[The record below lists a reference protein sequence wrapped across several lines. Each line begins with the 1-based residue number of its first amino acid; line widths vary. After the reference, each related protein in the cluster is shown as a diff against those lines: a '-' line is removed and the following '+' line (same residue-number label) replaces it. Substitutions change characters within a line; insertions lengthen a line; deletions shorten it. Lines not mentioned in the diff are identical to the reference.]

1 MDPETVRPALYDWAP
16 PHGREPEPPPLDAA
30 LMAFE
35 RAREAAGRDEWE
47 EAANEFLAA
56 AALVPMLEHRY
67 AASLAAMREIS
78 YRNAALAWSATRE
91 GDAGTQR
98 ASRRGRAR
106 PRARCAATRA
116 RRRCE
121 RGERPAGIS

>member
-1 MDPETVRPALYDWAP
+1 MEPETVRPALYDWAP

-30 LMAFE
+30 LAAFE
-35 RAREAAGRDEWE
+35 GAREAAGRDEWE

-67 AASLAAMREIS
+67 AANLAAMREIS

-91 GDAGTQR
+91 GDAGR
-98 ASRRGRAR
+98 SALLAAAERDPAHAALLREL
-106 PRARCAATRA
+106 AATL
-116 RRRCE
+116 
-121 RGERPAGIS
+121 